1 MEVIFLA
8 NSSNNDIQ
16 RALREAL
23 TSGLGDFLRQEPASS
38 ESTGRRRSN
47 NRSSNKRSGNSQ
59 SQGRR
64 SGNSQSQSGRSGNRR
79 SNSTGNSNR
88 RNRSRGSRTGAR
100 SSRGNSRL
108 LELFRQRLASRLGGD
123 NQRRSGRSRSR
134 RSRRS

>member
-8 NSSNNDIQ
+8 NSSNTDIQ

-47 NRSSNKRSGNSQ
+47 NRSSNK
-59 SQGRR
+59 R